1 MAEDKTEPM
10 GLGTMIVSLII
21 VGFLCAG
28 PGWYLWIGG
37 TKIIG
42 GILLGITGIVVL
54 ATIGLGPFWRAFVAY
69 FFGLISTRVSFAIL
83 TAIFG
88 TP

>member
-1 MAEDKTEPM
+1 MAENKPELM
-10 GLGTMIVSLII
+10 GLGAMIISLII
-21 VGFLCAG
+21 VGFLFAG
-28 PGWYLWIGG
+28 PGWYLWMGG

-42 GILLGITGIVVL
+42 GILLGITGLVVL
-54 ATIGLGPFWRAFVAY
+54 ITIGSGPSWRVFVAY
-69 FFGLISTRVSFAIL
+69 FFGLIATRGSFAIL